1 MIAVM
6 RIKGICIR
14 CDMLRVMPDGEYIC
28 SDCMGFSRKDYR
40 GKVRPFFSDGG
51 RFGKFEGRQDGA
63 RQPAADV
70 REVQRYQG
78 QQRVGR
84 VEEWACLR

>member
-51 RFGKFEGRQDGA
+51 RFGKFEGRE
-63 RQPAADV
+63 RPNTCHKKV
-70 REVQRYQG
+70 RYGIFDAIRE
-78 QQRVGR
+78 
-84 VEEWACLR
+84 L